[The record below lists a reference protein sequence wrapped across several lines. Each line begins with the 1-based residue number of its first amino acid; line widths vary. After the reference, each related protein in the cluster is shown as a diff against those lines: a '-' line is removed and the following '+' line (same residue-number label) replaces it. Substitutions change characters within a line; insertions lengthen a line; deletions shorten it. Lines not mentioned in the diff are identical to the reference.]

1 MKKILLIAS
10 LAVFA
15 VSNVNA
21 QLDKGDFEL
30 GVGIGASF
38 SNVAVGS
45 DAEDTSNSLT
55 SINFGASGEY
65 YFSDRWGIKAKL
77 IYDQKGWADGFIYNE
92 DTFENFT
99 TDFQLAYL
107 TIPVM
112 ANWHFGSTRKWYLN
126 FGPYVGILLNAE
138 DSKLGMDVKEAFNT
152 TDFGLAFGIG
162 YKFEIADNTKLY
174 VEYDGQSGFSDIFKE
189 NAGSSVRNGRSSF
202 NVGVL
207 FALN

>member
-1 MKKILLIAS
+1 MKKLLLIAS

-30 GVGIGASF
+30 GAGIGLNL
-38 SNVAVGS
+38 SNVTVGNDS
-45 DAEDTSNSLT
+45 ENSTKSLT

-92 DTFENFT
+92 DTFENTT

-174 VEYDGQSGFSDIFKE
+174 VEYDGQSGFSDLFKVNE
-189 NAGSSVRNGRSSF
+189 GDSVTNGRSSF

>member
-1 MKKILLIAS
+1 MKKLLLIAS
-10 LAVFA
+10 LAIFA
-15 VSNVNA
+15 VSTVNA

-30 GVGIGASF
+30 GAGIGASF
-38 SNVAVGS
+38 SNVTVSGNS
-45 DAEDTSNSLT
+45 ENSTNSLT

-77 IYDQKGWADGFIYNE
+77 NYDQKGWADGFIFNE
-92 DTFENFT
+92 DTLENTT
-99 TDFQLAYL
+99 TDFQLSYL

-126 FGPYVGILLNAE
+126 FGPYIGILLNAE
-138 DSKLGMDVKEAFNT
+138 DSRLGMDVKEAFNT

-174 VEYDGQSGFSDIFKE
+174 IEYDGQSGVSDVFKNNE
-189 NAGSSVRNGRSSF
+189 GDSVTNGRSSF

-207 FALN
+207 FSLN